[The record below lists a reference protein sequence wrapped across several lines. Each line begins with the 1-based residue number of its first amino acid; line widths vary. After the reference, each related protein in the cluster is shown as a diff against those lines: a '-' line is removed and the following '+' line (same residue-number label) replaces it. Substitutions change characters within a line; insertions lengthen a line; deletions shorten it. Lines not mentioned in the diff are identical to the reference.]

1 MKDEEQLKLEQ
12 FTGRGR
18 SYTPLVTLRK
28 NGQIG
33 FNLGMIQ
40 FYDLQKHDGFA
51 VLYFD
56 ASQKVIGVK
65 LVKKPEEGAYRFSIK
80 QGNATIAAKSFFNY
94 YKIPM
99 NESRRYTPEWSEQY
113 KMYLIDLKSPRN

>member
-1 MKDEEQLKLEQ
+1 MKDDLNLEQ

-18 SYTPLVTLRK
+18 SYAPTVSLRK

-40 FYDLQKHDGFA
+40 YYDLQNFDGFA

-56 ASQKVIGVK
+56 SKLKVIGVK
-65 LVKKPEEGAYRFSIK
+65 LVKKAEEGSYRFKIKSGNGSIS
-80 QGNATIAAKSFFNY
+80 AKSFFDY
-94 YKIPM
+94 YKIPL
-99 NESRRYTPEWSEQY
+99 NEGHRYVPLWSEEH
-113 KMYLIDLKSPRN
+113 KMYLIDLKTPRP